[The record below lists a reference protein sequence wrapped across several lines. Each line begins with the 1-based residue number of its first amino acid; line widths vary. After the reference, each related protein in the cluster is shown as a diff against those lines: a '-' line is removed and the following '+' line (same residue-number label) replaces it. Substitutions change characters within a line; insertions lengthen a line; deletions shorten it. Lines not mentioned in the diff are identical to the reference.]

1 MSIESLMPSN
11 HLNLCCPLLLP
22 SVSQHQG
29 LFQWVSSLHQV
40 AKVLSFSFSISPS
53 SEYLGLIS
61 FRIDWLDLP
70 AVQGT
75 LKSLLQ
81 HRSLKALILQHSTF
95 FMVQLSHPYMTTG
108 KTLALIIR
116 IFISKVIS
124 LIFNMLSGFVI
135 AFLPRSKRL
144 LNSRLQS
151 LSTMILE
158 PKKVK
163 SVTEGEI
170 HHWGERKAGL
180 KLSSQKTKI
189 MTSGPVTSWQ
199 IGGEKMTVTDFIF
212 YTEVICALR
221 IWERKWSL
229 GDKSLDLCSR
239 NIWGQMVYK
248 AANTL
253 VSDGF
258 FTVSEPWLSH
268 L

>member
-1 MSIESLMPSN
+1 
-11 HLNLCCPLLLP
+11 
-22 SVSQHQG
+22 
-29 LFQWVSSLHQV
+29 
-40 AKVLSFSFSISPS
+40 
-53 SEYLGLIS
+53 
-61 FRIDWLDLP
+61 
-70 AVQGT
+70 
-75 LKSLLQ
+75 
-81 HRSLKALILQHSTF
+81 
-95 FMVQLSHPYMTTG
+95 MTTG

-116 IFISKVIS
+116 IFISKVMS

-135 AFLPRSKRL
+135 AFLPRSKHL
-144 LNSRLQS
+144 LYSRLQS

-170 HHWGERKAGL
+170 HHWGGRKAGL
-180 KLSSQKTKI
+180 KLSSQKTKV

-199 IGGEKMTVTDFIF
+199 IAGEKMTVRL
-212 YTEVICALR
+212 YLLY
-221 IWERKWSL
+221 WSHMCTQNL
-229 GDKSLDLCSR
+229 GEKMIIRRQITGKLCSR